1 MSEQLRIAS
10 FPVADHVI
18 VVISVNR
25 RVTDAVAVL
34 GLLRVVVLVLLL
46 QLLYARDTLE
56 LRRGQDAFVVVDKT
70 DAVVVAVGDEHLD
83 VVHCGVEDATDA
95 TGLV

>member
-18 VVISVNR
+18 GVIGVNR

-56 LRRGQDAFVVVDKT
+56 LRRGQDACVVVDKT